1 MSRQRL
7 RESNIK
13 WSIKLTNETLALK
26 IIKLI
31 EIKIFETNAKIV
43 DVNIN
48 EKILNFIEKYFSE
61 DLNYFK
67 KKNKIK
73 INLNIDQVL
82 GLQDYNIDF
91 KSKSGKVLDKVEKVE
106 NLQKINEEKVDKSLE
121 LTKEKKSNF
130 KRKKFKKRKN
140 FKKKN

>member
-31 EIKIFETNAKIV
+31 EIKTFETNAKV
-43 DVNIN
+43 VEVNVN
-48 EKILNFIEKYFSE
+48 KKILNFIENYFSE

-67 KKNKIK
+67 KKI
-73 INLNIDQVL
+73 
-82 GLQDYNIDF
+82 
-91 KSKSGKVLDKVEKVE
+91 KSK
-106 NLQKINEEKVDKSLE
+106 
-121 LTKEKKSNF
+121 LTLMLMMN
-130 KRKKFKKRKN
+130 
-140 FKKKN
+140 